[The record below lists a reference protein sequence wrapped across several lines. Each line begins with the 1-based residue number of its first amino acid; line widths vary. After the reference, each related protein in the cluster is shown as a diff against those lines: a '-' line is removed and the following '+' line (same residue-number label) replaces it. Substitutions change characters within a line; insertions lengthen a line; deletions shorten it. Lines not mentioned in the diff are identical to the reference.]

1 MQQSSLIKFIS
12 ATILV
17 TGVTLIPMTLP
28 AAAQVAV
35 PGTQP
40 GDTTSETRNIDNGG
54 GLWGLW
60 GLSGLFGL
68 LGLVGRRKENT
79 DREMR
84 EGTPTYNDPS
94 RR

>member
-12 ATILV
+12 AGILV
-17 TGVTLIPMTLP
+17 TGVTVIPMTLP
-28 AAAQVAV
+28 AGAQGVS
-35 PGTQP
+35 PGTQQRE
-40 GDTTSETRNIDNGG
+40 TTTYQTRNDDNNA
-54 GLWGLW
+54 GLW
-60 GLSGLFGL
+60 GLSGLLGL

>member
-12 ATILV
+12 AGILV
-17 TGVTLIPMTLP
+17 AGVTVIPMTLP
-28 AAAQVAV
+28 AAAQVV
-35 PGTQP
+35 SPGTQQRE
-40 GDTTSETRNIDNGG
+40 TTTYQTRNDDNNA
-54 GLWGLW
+54 GLW
-60 GLSGLFGL
+60 GLSGLLGL

-84 EGTPTYNDPS
+84 ENTPTYNDPS

>member
-12 ATILV
+12 AGILV
-17 TGVTLIPMTLP
+17 AGVTVIPMTLP
-28 AAAQVAV
+28 AAAQVAS
-35 PGTQP
+35 PSTQQRE
-40 GDTTSETRNIDNGG
+40 TTDETRNDNNA
-54 GLWGLW
+54 GLW
-60 GLSGLFGL
+60 GLSGLLGL

-84 EGTPTYNDPS
+84 ENTPTYNDPS